1 IPDAAKRGTRL
12 RVIPGMVPDAEN
24 IPEGCSFH
32 PRCPLAEEKC
42 RWEIPPT
49 IDYGDGHSAACFFI
63 GKKWIDS

>member
-1 IPDAAKRGTRL
+1 
-12 RVIPGMVPDAEN
+12 MVPDAEN